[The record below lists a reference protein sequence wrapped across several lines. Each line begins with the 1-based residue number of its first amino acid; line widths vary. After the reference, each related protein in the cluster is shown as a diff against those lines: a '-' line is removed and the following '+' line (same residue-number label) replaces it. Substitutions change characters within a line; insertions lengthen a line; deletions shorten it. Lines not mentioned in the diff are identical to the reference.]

1 MKRLIL
7 LFFCP
12 FILLGQQ
19 KEHKINWESNFIFE
33 SNGLNKSFLNMIIY
47 GGDVTENEKYTWI
60 ESGSGNNIIHSE
72 ISNEL
77 NYTYY
82 LDHHS
87 LGFNF
92 KDVNILNSSFPD
104 DFLRIAL
111 EGNFHHQD
119 ETLNF
124 SNTNIRVDRFQQYRI
139 TYGNTINNL
148 KINTGISYLAGNYH
162 ISYVVDR
169 GSLYTAPYGSY
180 LDLEYDMNGFI
191 TDTSNFSAFRNNGN
205 GVAFDISTD
214 LKIKEYSI
222 HLSLENL
229 GFILWKESSIS
240 LDTDSSFNIQ
250 GIEIENIFDL
260 NDSLLNSNNIEDNI
274 IRTTNSNFKSY
285 IPATV
290 KMSLSRDAGNK
301 YLTKYS
307 TGFIAKWQPYRDN
320 TPLSFNKIYQ
330 GFNESNFSPLYYILS
345 IFDLKYLDA
354 TAKLSYG
361 GYTENMNIGL
371 ILSRGRSN
379 KFAFGTNNLLDI
391 FRGEE
396 AKTATFLFNLQI
408 QF

>member
-1 MKRLIL
+1 MIL
-7 LFFCP
+7 
-12 FILLGQQ
+12 
-19 KEHKINWESNFIFE
+19 
-33 SNGLNKSFLNMIIY
+33 Y
-47 GGDVTENEKYTWI
+47 GGDVTKEKKNKWI
-60 ESGSGNNIIHSE
+60 ASGSGNNIINSE
-72 ISNEL
+72 ISNGLE
-77 NYTYY
+77 YTYY
-82 LDHHS
+82 INNHRI
-87 LGFNF
+87 GFNF

-124 SNTNIRVDRFQQYRI
+124 SNTNIRADRFQQYKI

-148 KINTGISYLAGNYH
+148 EINTGISYLAGNYH
-162 ISYVVDR
+162 ISYLIDK

-180 LDLEYDMNGFI
+180 LDIEYDMNGFI

-205 GVAFDISTD
+205 GVAIGISTD
-214 LKIKEYSI
+214 FKLKDLSI
-222 HLSLENL
+222 QLSLENL

-260 NDSLLNSNNIEDNI
+260 NDSLLNSNNIEENI
-274 IRTTNSNFKSY
+274 IKTTNSNFKSY

-290 KMSLSRDAGNK
+290 QISLSRDGGNK
-301 YLTKYS
+301 YLTRYS

-320 TPLSFNKIYQ
+320 TPLSINKIHQ

-345 IFDLKYLDA
+345 RFDLRYIDA

-361 GYTENMNIGL
+361 GYTEHTNIGL

-396 AKTATFLFNLQI
+396 SEAATFLFNLQI
-408 QF
+408 KF